1 MTANNPV
8 EPVDG
13 GVVTFVANPAAN
25 GASALLSTSSVVIA
39 NGQAST
45 LAEPNNVDGSYTV
58 TASAAGSSSV
68 SSFALT
74 NTGPVLTNLIVNT
87 TSSSL
92 FPGGDLL
99 SLPEAIALANTESSG
114 SAQISFDIGRL
125 QHAPDDHAER
135 QSARAGKHQ

>member
-39 NGQAST
+39 NGQASS
-45 LAEPNNVDGSYTV
+45 LAEPNDVDGSYTV
-58 TASAAGSSSV
+58 TARPRVHHRSPA
-68 SSFALT
+68 FDLT

-87 TSSSL
+87 TSSFAL
-92 FPGGDLL
+92 PGSGP
-99 SLPEAIALANTESSG
+99 PEPA
-114 SAQISFDIGRL
+114 
-125 QHAPDDHAER
+125 
-135 QSARAGKHQ
+135 